1 MKLKKSINLG
11 DSMSK
16 NFEKSISELEKLV
29 AEMENGNITLDES
42 IDKFE
47 KGMQLIKECKDALQA
62 ARGRVEKIL
71 EDGSRAV
78 FENEN

>member
-11 DSMSK
+11 DIMSK

-47 KGMQLIKECKDALQA
+47 KGMQLIKECKDALQT

>member
-1 MKLKKSINLG
+1 MY
-11 DSMSK
+11 MSK

-29 AEMENGNITLDES
+29 AEMENGNTTLDES

-47 KGMQLIKECKDALQA
+47 KGMTLIKECREALQN

-71 EDGSRAV
+71 ENGDKAV
-78 FENEN
+78 FENDTQD

>member
-1 MKLKKSINLG
+1 MRLKKSINLG
-11 DSMSK
+11 DVMNK

-29 AEMENGNITLDES
+29 SEMENGNITLDES
-42 IDKFE
+42 IEKFE
-47 KGMQLIKECKDALQA
+47 IGMKLIKECRDALQS

-71 EDGSRAV
+71 EDGSRTV

>member
-1 MKLKKSINLG
+1 
-11 DSMSK
+11 MSK

-29 AEMENGNITLDES
+29 SELESGNSTLDES

-47 KGMQLIKECKDALQA
+47 KGMALIKECKIALDS

-71 EDGSRAV
+71 KNGDKAV
-78 FENEN
+78 FENDSQDKTE